1 MTLGKLARQLNKFIE
16 KYPQFQDLE
25 VSHAAECG
33 FSAAGFH
40 EPLTIAIPTIAKE
53 FMPREPYAKIVSDDD
68 GFSRNPAISEWNFYT
83 LEGKVPK
90 GEKI

>member
-33 FSAAGFH
+33 FSAAGFY
-40 EPLTIAIPTIAKE
+40 EPLTIAIPTITKE

-68 GFSRNPAISEWNFYT
+68 GFETNRAISKWT
-83 LEGKVPK
+83 LYSLYDETKEITK
-90 GEKI
+90 E